1 MSSVGCDGGA
11 VVYPEMSYE
20 DGIVL
25 LRHIARVSWYFN
37 CKQDDGGGNCRQA
50 GVVKSTAAG
59 PLDE

>member
-1 MSSVGCDGGA
+1 M
-11 VVYPEMSYE
+11 VYPEMSYE